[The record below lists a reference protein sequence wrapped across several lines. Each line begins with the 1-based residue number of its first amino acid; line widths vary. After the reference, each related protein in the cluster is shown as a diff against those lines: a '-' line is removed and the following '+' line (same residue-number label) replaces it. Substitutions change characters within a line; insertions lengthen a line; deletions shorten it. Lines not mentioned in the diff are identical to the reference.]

1 MSNKKQNSIDWLE
14 QQLKSIIEQGNIE
27 VENLIWKQ
35 AKQMHKDEI
44 VDAYVYGAAYQID
57 IKNGLTPIVYY
68 NETYGGQDESK

>member
-14 QQLKSIIEQGNIE
+14 QQLKSIIEHGNIE
-27 VENLIWKQ
+27 VENLIWQQ

-57 IKNGLTPIVYY
+57 IKNGLSPIVYY
-68 NETYGGQDESK
+68 NEKLRGNNE